1 MLRFS
6 ATLTA
11 LVLASGLGACG
22 QSGPLYMPGN
32 PSQITT
38 APPEPVERTV
48 ETPEDDSAERDES
61 DARKD
66 DERQDRDDSETN

>member
-6 ATLTA
+6 VTLAA

-38 APPEPVERTV
+38 APPEPVERTIG
-48 ETPEDDSAERDES
+48 TPEDDDAES
-61 DARKD
+61 
-66 DERQDRDDSETN
+66 DDSEDRNNRDDGDTN

>member
-11 LVLASGLGACG
+11 LAVASAIGACG

-38 APPEPVERTV
+38 APPEPVEQTI
-48 ETPEDDSAERDES
+48 ETPEDDDAERDDTE
-61 DARKD
+61 DRT
-66 DERQDRDDSETN
+66 DRDNGDTN

>member
-6 ATLTA
+6 VTLAA

-32 PSQITT
+32 PSQIAT
-38 APPEPVERTV
+38 APPEPVERTI
-48 ETPEDDSAERDES
+48 ETPDDDSAERDDSE
-61 DARKD
+61 
-66 DERQDRDDSETN
+66 DRDDGDTD

>member
-6 ATLTA
+6 ITLTA
-11 LVLASGLGACG
+11 LAVASGIGACG

-38 APPEPVERTV
+38 APPEPVEQTI
-48 ETPEDDSAERDES
+48 ETPEDDDAERD
-61 DARKD
+61 DAEDRT
-66 DERQDRDDSETN
+66 DRDNGDPN

>member
-6 ATLTA
+6 VSLAA

-38 APPEPVERTV
+38 APPEPAERTI
-48 ETPEDDSAERDES
+48 ETPEEDDAE
-61 DARKD
+61 
-66 DERQDRDDSETN
+66 RDDSEDRDDGDTN

>member
-6 ATLTA
+6 VTLAA
-11 LVLASGLGACG
+11 LTFAAGLGACG

-38 APPEPVERTV
+38 APPEPVERAV
-48 ETPEDDSAERDES
+48 ETPEDDGEERDDS
-61 DARKD
+61 GDRS
-66 DERQDRDDSETN
+66 DRDDGETN

>member
-6 ATLTA
+6 VIPAA

-38 APPEPVERTV
+38 EPPGPVEPSV
-48 ETPEDDSAERDES
+48 ETPEDDGGES
-61 DARKD
+61 EDRN
-66 DERQDRDDSETN
+66 DRDNGDTN